1 MSGSRTA
8 AADQSPVERPAGWA
22 LWLTAA
28 RPRTLPLSAAP
39 VLAALALAWREA
51 GAFHPGAALAALAG
65 AMLIQIGTNYYN
77 DAADGERGADGP
89 DRLGPRRAT
98 ASGWASAAAVK
109 RAAVAAF
116 TGAAVAGAYLAWIG
130 GWPILLLGCSS
141 LAAGWA
147 YTGGPRPIAYTAL
160 GEVFVLAFFGLAAA
174 CGTYWLQAGT
184 VSPAAV
190 ALGTLLGLPA
200 AAVLTVNNHR
210 DRAADARAGRRT
222 LAIRLGRGGTIRL
235 YAALL
240 LGAFAMVPALAV
252 FSGDDGVL
260 AALIVSPFAFALIQR
275 MRAEP
280 PGPGL
285 NGLLAQTAQFQALL
299 AAALCAGL
307 LF

>member
-1 MSGSRTA
+1 MSGSRMIVEA
-8 AADQSPVERPAGWA
+8 AAPPAGFA

-28 RPRTLPLSAAP
+28 RPRTLPLSVAP

-51 GAFHPGAALAALAG
+51 AVFYPGAAVAALAG

-109 RAAVAAF
+109 RAALAAF
-116 TGAAVAGAYLAWIG
+116 ALAAVAGLYLAWVG
-130 GWPILLLGCSS
+130 GWPILLLGATS

-160 GEVFVLAFFGLAAA
+160 GEVFVLAFFGLAAV

-184 VSPAAV
+184 VSSAAV
-190 ALGTLLGLPA
+190 VLGGLLGLPA

-210 DRAADARAGRRT
+210 DRENDARAGRRT
-222 LAIRLGRGGTIRL
+222 LAIRLGRAGTIRL
-235 YAALL
+235 YAGLL
-240 LGAFAMVPALAV
+240 LGAFSLVPALTIL
-252 FSGDDGVL
+252 SGDDGAL
-260 AALIVSPFAFALIQR
+260 AALAALPFAFALIQR
-275 MRAEP
+275 MRSEP
-280 PGPGL
+280 AGPGL

-299 AAALCAGL
+299 AAMIVAGL

>member
-1 MSGSRTA
+1 MSGSRMIAEA
-8 AADQSPVERPAGWA
+8 AAPPAGLA

-28 RPRTLPLSAAP
+28 RPRTLPLSVAP

-51 GAFHPGAALAALAG
+51 AGFHPGAAVAALAG

-77 DAADGERGADGP
+77 DAADGESGADGP

-109 RAAVAAF
+109 RAALAAF
-116 TGAAVAGAYLAWIG
+116 ALAAVAGLYLAWVG
-130 GWPILLLGCSS
+130 GWPILLLGATS

-160 GEVFVLAFFGLAAA
+160 GEVFVLAFFGLAAV

-184 VSPAAV
+184 VSPAAA
-190 ALGTLLGLPA
+190 ALGGLLGLPA

-210 DRAADARAGRRT
+210 DRESDARAGRRT
-222 LAIRLGRGGTIRL
+222 LAIRLGRAGTIRL
-235 YAALL
+235 YAGLL
-240 LGAFAMVPALAV
+240 LGAFLLVPALTIL
-252 FSGDDGVL
+252 SGDDGAL
-260 AALIVSPFAFALIQR
+260 AALAALPCAFALIQR
-275 MRAEP
+275 MRSEP
-280 PGPGL
+280 AGPGL

-299 AAALCAGL
+299 AAMIVAGL